1 MLNKIVIW
9 EYVIV
14 TFIISSNVFTTYY
27 VYPLLP
33 DLVQTY
39 GDKNYDYNYQLI
51 FKGLYLGVL
60 YFLTIK

>member
-39 GDKNYDYNYQLI
+39 GGSKNYNYELI
-51 FKGLYLGVL
+51 FKGVYLGVF
-60 YFLTIK
+60 YF